1 MTKKSVKNITQLQNF
16 TTNMIEQYSRIGT
29 IIPIVPGIYSDI
41 EEKPGIYMRCLNEE
55 DASELYSLIDRNR
68 QHLRTWLPWAEKT
81 RSEPFTSKLF
91 VKKRLIFMFCI

>member
-1 MTKKSVKNITQLQNF
+1 M
-16 TTNMIEQYSRIGT
+16 MEQYSRIGT

-91 VKKRLIFMFCI
+91 VKNRLIFMFCI